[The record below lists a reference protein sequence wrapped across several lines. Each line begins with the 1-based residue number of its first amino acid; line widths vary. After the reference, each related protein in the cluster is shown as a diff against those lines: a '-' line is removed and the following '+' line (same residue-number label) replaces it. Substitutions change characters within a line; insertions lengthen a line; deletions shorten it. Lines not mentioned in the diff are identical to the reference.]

1 MNIILLKGV
10 FPLKKKITLSKK
22 WGIVLDNPKS
32 KEEIEF
38 VRNFLKSKIDFQKSK
53 KLEEYFLVSDSKAL
67 LHQKYIEK
75 SLKSLG
81 KQHEKNPFFDK
92 KFLSRSRT
100 GNYYDCLVKSWLI
113 VRFDDKGFF
122 KDLRK
127 SAKEMRKKYPRS
139 FVMLEGN
146 EEGPRCEE
154 RALKLLSIL
163 DLLFLEKFNGS
174 LKKTIVLTDD
184 KPTTHTMLMIYING
198 IAHGRTKHKEFDY
211 FTIPDNLEKIIELS
225 SGIEK
230 LSDER
235 SDKLLFIGET
245 IKSIN
250 EHHLESKMMFLMLI
264 GVVEFLLTHNPDSY
278 RFNVEDSI
286 RKQFQL
292 KTGVVLNKITGI
304 DLGKAS
310 VRLKLFYDIRS
321 AIAHGDFTAIGKMI
335 KKEKK
340 RDDDFSIFDLVEEA
354 FDYVS
359 VLVQAYIQ
367 EPDFIDSLK
376 RL

>member
-32 KEEIEF
+32 KEEVEF
-38 VRNFLKSKIDFQKSK
+38 VRNFLKSKVDFQKTK

-67 LHQKYIEK
+67 LHQQYLEK
-75 SLKSLG
+75 SLKSLE

-92 KFLSRSRT
+92 KFLTRSRT

-113 VRFDDKGFF
+113 IRFDDKGFF
-122 KDLRK
+122 KNLRK
-127 SAKEMRKKYPRS
+127 ESKKVRKNKGLIL
-139 FVMLEGN
+139 LEGN
-146 EEGPRCEE
+146 EIGLQREE
-154 RALKLLSIL
+154 RALKFISIL
-163 DLLFLEKFNGS
+163 DLLFLDKFNGN
-174 LKKTIVLTDD
+174 LKKTIILTDD
-184 KPTTHTMLMIYING
+184 KPITHTMLMIYING

-211 FTIPDNLEKIIELS
+211 FTIPDSLDKIIELS
-225 SGIEK
+225 KGIEK

-235 SDKLLFIGET
+235 SEKLLFIGET

-250 EHHLESKMMFLMLI
+250 EHHFEQKMMFLMLV
-264 GVVEFLLTHNPDSY
+264 GVMEFLLTHNPDSY

-292 KTGVVLNKITGI
+292 KTGVVLNKMIRA
-304 DLGKAS
+304 DLNKTS
-310 VRLKLFYDIRS
+310 ERLKLFYDVRS
-321 AIAHGDFTAIGKMI
+321 AIAHGDFVTIGKMI

-340 RDDDFSIFDLVEEA
+340 QDSDFSIFDLVEEA

-359 VLVQAYIQ
+359 TIVQLYIR
-367 EPDFIDSLK
+367 EPDFVDSLK
-376 RL
+376 KL